1 LEQVTNWI
9 FIKAP
14 FTMKTLVSTARDGAL
29 LTGVRVNTL
38 INLHRATIDLGLD
51 KSFLNFRRS
60 NVTE

>member
-1 LEQVTNWI
+1 
-9 FIKAP
+9 
-14 FTMKTLVSTARDGAL
+14 MKTLVSTARDGAL